1 MDAELRENILDMM
14 PHGMRAHLELLGD
27 LPVRRSAR
35 EQTRDLRL
43 TPGQP
48 EPSECQLRPALVV
61 TRETHGDSHLEG
73 GKQKSEQR
81 SRCMSWARAARTK

>member
-1 MDAELRENILDMM
+1 MDAELPENILDMM
-14 PHGMRAHLELLGD
+14 SHGVRAHVELLGD

-48 EPSECQLRPALVV
+48 EPSECQLRRDLAV
-61 TRETHGDSHLEG
+61 TRETHGDSHLERG
-73 GKQKSEQR
+73 EYQPE
-81 SRCMSWARAARTK
+81 